1 MVRDAALKF
10 TRDLP
15 GALSIRSVGPN
26 GIRVMDELHE
36 ESIVLAPDAVLHTWH
51 DTPVE
56 ALAEDDFERVF
67 AAEPEIVVLGTG
79 GSHMFPPREIMFAF
93 ARRSIGFEFMD
104 TAAAARTFNVLANE
118 GRKVVA
124 VLYLG

>member
-15 GALSIRSVGPN
+15 GALSVRSVGPD
-26 GIRVMDELHE
+26 GIRVLDELHE
-36 ESIVLAPDAVLHTWH
+36 ESIVLAPDAVLHAWH
-51 DTPVE
+51 NTPVE
-56 ALAEDDFERVF
+56 NLVEGDFERVF
-67 AAEPEIVVLGTG
+67 AEQPEIVVLGTG
-79 GSHMFPPREIMFAF
+79 AAHAFPPRDIMFAF
-93 ARRSIGFEFMD
+93 ARRGIGFEFMD